1 MLVPLVITT
10 PRELLSDSRRM
21 IIHAFFLAVAEQVL
35 RNVSPEKLM
44 IISKSLERFSLGIF
58 LALTVSL
65 NGCESTKE
73 RPSAATASSAPAAP
87 RAPAAPTA
95 PSAPNTPAVPAPA
108 TVPAV
113 PATPVASAKP
123 ATQAPPIRIKAG
135 YFSSFKDS
143 EGNTW
148 LPDQAF
154 AGGETIERPDLEIAN
169 TKDPIIYRAERYSMT
184 GFSYP
189 VPNGKYIVK
198 LHFCETFEGIA
209 GPGERVFSFNVEG
222 HDFKDFDP
230 WAKTGGHQR
239 AYIET
244 VPVEVTDGKLDV
256 TFTPNVE
263 NPEINGIEI
272 LPGS

>member
-1 MLVPLVITT
+1 MQISK
-10 PRELLSDSRRM
+10 LLRRS
-21 IIHAFFLAVAEQVL
+21 AFGLLLAV
-35 RNVSPEKLM
+35 S
-44 IISKSLERFSLGIF
+44 FSFG
-58 LALTVSL
+58 
-65 NGCESTKE
+65 GCESTST
-73 RPSAATASSAPAAP
+73 RPAASAASSAAAATPSAPAAQ
-87 RAPAAPTA
+87 A
-95 PSAPNTPAVPAPA
+95 TPAVPAVPSKPA
-108 TVPAV
+108 APAPPSTPAV
-113 PATPVASAKP
+113 PATSSATVNPPALALPPPV
-123 ATQAPPIRIKAG
+123 RIKAG
-135 YFSSFKDS
+135 YFSTFKDS

-154 AGGETIERPDLEIAN
+154 TGGETIERPDLEIAN

-222 HDFKDFDP
+222 HNFKDFDV
-230 WAKTGGHQR
+230 WAKTGSHQR

-244 VPVEVTDGKLDV
+244 VPVEVTDGKLDI

-272 LPGS
+272 LPAS

>member
-1 MLVPLVITT
+1 MN
-10 PRELLSDSRRM
+10 RMKMELMKISTSLKRVSFSV
-21 IIHAFFLAVAEQVL
+21 FLATLAGLSFVA
-35 RNVSPEKLM
+35 
-44 IISKSLERFSLGIF
+44 
-58 LALTVSL
+58 
-65 NGCESTKE
+65 CESAKE
-73 RPSAATASSAPAAP
+73 NPVAATKASAPAAP
-87 RAPAAPTA
+87 SAPVAPAAPAT
-95 PSAPNTPAVPAPA
+95 PSAPAVPAIPS
-108 TVPAV
+108 T
-113 PATPVASAKP
+113 PATPAASANT
-123 ATQAPPIRIKAG
+123 AVQAPPVRIKAG

-154 AGGETIERPDLEIAN
+154 TGGETVERPDLEIAN
-169 TKDPIIYRAERYSMT
+169 TKDPMIYRAERYSMT

-189 VPNGKYIVK
+189 VPNGKYTVK

-209 GPGERVFSFNVEG
+209 GPGERVFSFNVQG
-222 HDFKDFDP
+222 HDFKDFDV

-244 VPVEVTDGKLDV
+244 VPVEVTDGKLNV